1 MARFNA
7 QEADNYGGQGGGGF
21 FSLKND
27 KDVATVRFMYN
38 AIEDVEGF
46 AVHEIE
52 VDGRKRYVNCLRD
65 YNQPVDDC
73 PLCAAKQRVIAKVF
87 VYVYD

>member
-27 KDVATVRFMYN
+27 KDVALQICNNMMR
-38 AIEDVEGF
+38 GF
-46 AVHEIE
+46 A
-52 VDGRKRYVNCLRD
+52 
-65 YNQPVDDC
+65 
-73 PLCAAKQRVIAKVF
+73 
-87 VYVYD
+87 